1 MKTKLHDSKSHA
13 QYSVSSFFFILV
25 IIVMEKQAFEI
36 MEKWTRK
43 KNFSRN
49 ELKRIYT

>member
-1 MKTKLHDSKSHA
+1 MRVVRISKKSLTHRMKTKLHDSKSHA

-36 MEKWTRK
+36 MEK
-43 KNFSRN
+43 
-49 ELKRIYT
+49 